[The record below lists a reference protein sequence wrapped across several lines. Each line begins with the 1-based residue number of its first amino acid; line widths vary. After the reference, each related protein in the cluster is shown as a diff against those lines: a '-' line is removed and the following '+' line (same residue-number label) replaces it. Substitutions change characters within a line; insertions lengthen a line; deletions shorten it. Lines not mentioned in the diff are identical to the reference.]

1 MILVFVMREG
11 KYATM
16 AYTAIMPL
24 YQAVILALVQGLT
37 EFLPIS
43 SSGHLALAPWLLGW
57 KDPGLTFDIALHLG
71 TLVAVVIYFFR
82 DWVQV
87 LCQGF
92 GLNYGSD
99 PELKLNRNLLWLMLA
114 ASVPAGIAGLA
125 LHDVAETTL
134 REPPLG
140 MYVIGGLLIGVGLLM
155 WWAERIGRQQKDI
168 RNMGLWDALVVG
180 VAQAA
185 AILPGTSRS
194 GITITA
200 GLFSGYNRGAAARF
214 SFLLSTPIIA
224 AAAAKAAWDLYKA
237 GGVAPDMRT
246 PFLVGV
252 VVSGLSGT
260 LVIAFLMRFLRQH
273 SMNVFVWYRVAL
285 GILIIAL
292 AAAGR

>member
-1 MILVFVMREG
+1 MTYI
-11 KYATM
+11 
-16 AYTAIMPL
+16 AIMPL

-71 TLVAVVIYFFR
+71 TLVAVVIYFFK

-99 PELKLNRNLLWLMLA
+99 PELKLNRNLLWLMLV
-114 ASVPAGIAGLA
+114 ASVPAGLVGLA
-125 LHDVAETTL
+125 LHHAAETTL

-140 MYVIGGLLIGVGLLM
+140 MYVIGGLLIGIGLLM

-180 VAQAA
+180 LAQAV
-185 AILPGTSRS
+185 AIIPGTSRS
-194 GITITA
+194 GVTITA
-200 GLFSGYNRGAAARF
+200 GLFRGYNRGAAARF

-224 AAAAKAAWDLYKA
+224 AAAAKAGWDLYKV
-237 GGVAPDMRT
+237 GGVASDMRT
-246 PFLVGV
+246 PFVVGLI
-252 VVSGLSGT
+252 VSGLSGT
-260 LVIAFLMRFLRQH
+260 LVIAFLMRFLRLH

>member
-1 MILVFVMREG
+1 
-11 KYATM
+11 M

-71 TLVAVVIYFFR
+71 TLVAIIIYFFK

-87 LCQGF
+87 LGQGF
-92 GLNYGSD
+92 GLNWGSD
-99 PELKLNRNLLWLMLA
+99 PELKINRNLLWLMAL

-125 LHDVAETTL
+125 LHKAADTTL
-134 REPPLG
+134 REPPIG

-155 WWAERIGRQQKDI
+155 WWAERIGRNNKNI
-168 RNMGLWDALVVG
+168 GKLGLRDAMWIGL
-180 VAQAA
+180 AQAA
-185 AILPGTSRS
+185 AVIPGTSRS
-194 GITITA
+194 GSTITA
-200 GLFSGYNRGAAARF
+200 GLFCGYSRGAAARF

-224 AAAAKAAWDLYKA
+224 AAATKAAWDLHKQ
-237 GGVAPDMRT
+237 GGIPPGMAM

-252 VVSGLSGT
+252 VVSALSGT
-260 LVIAFLMRFLRQH
+260 VVVAFLMRFLRLNSLH
-273 SMNVFVWYRVAL
+273 VFVWYRVAL
-285 GILIIAL
+285 GILVIAL
-292 AAAGR
+292 ALAGR

>member
-1 MILVFVMREG
+1 
-11 KYATM
+11 M
-16 AYTAIMPL
+16 AYIAIMPL

-71 TLVAVVIYFFR
+71 TLVAIVIYFFK

-87 LCQGF
+87 LGQGF
-92 GLNYGSD
+92 GMNVGAD
-99 PELKLNRNLLWLMLA
+99 PELKANRNLLWLMA
-114 ASVPAGIAGLA
+114 IGTVPAGIAGLA
-125 LHDVAETTL
+125 LHKAADTTL

-140 MYVIGGLLIGVGLLM
+140 MYVIGGMLIGVGLLM
-155 WWAERIGRQQKDI
+155 WWAERVGRKDKDI
-168 RNMGLWDALVVG
+168 RNLGLWDALWIG
-180 VAQAA
+180 FAQALA
-185 AILPGTSRS
+185 VIPGTSRS

-200 GLFSGYNRGAAARF
+200 GLSRGYSRGAAARF

-224 AAAAKAAWDLYKA
+224 AAAAKAAWDLHKA
-237 GGVAPDMRT
+237 GGIAPDMRA
-246 PFLVGV
+246 PFLVGII
-252 VVSGLSGT
+252 VSALSGT
-260 LVIAFLMRFLRQH
+260 VVVAFLMRFLRNH
-273 SMNVFVWYRVAL
+273 SMQVFVWYRVAL

>member
-1 MILVFVMREG
+1 
-11 KYATM
+11 M

-71 TLVAVVIYFFR
+71 TLVAIIIYFFK

-87 LCQGF
+87 LGQGF
-92 GLNYGSD
+92 GLNWGSD
-99 PELKLNRNLLWLMLA
+99 PELKINRNLLWLMAL

-125 LHDVAETTL
+125 LHKAADTTL
-134 REPPLG
+134 REPPIG

-155 WWAERIGRQQKDI
+155 WWAERIGRNKKNI
-168 RNMGLWDALVVG
+168 GKLGLRDALWIG
-180 VAQAA
+180 LAQAA
-185 AILPGTSRS
+185 AVIPGTSRS
-194 GITITA
+194 GSTITA
-200 GLFSGYNRGAAARF
+200 GLFCGYSRGAAARF

-224 AAAAKAAWDLYKA
+224 AAATKAAWDLHKQ
-237 GGVAPDMRT
+237 GGIPPGMAM

-252 VVSGLSGT
+252 VVSALSGT
-260 LVIAFLMRFLRQH
+260 VVVAFLMRFLRLNSLH
-273 SMNVFVWYRVAL
+273 VFVWYRIAL
-285 GILIIAL
+285 GILVIAL
-292 AAAGR
+292 ALAGR